1 MLLPFLSDS
10 GLCSKITLC
19 RAGYGGVKVTIQQNL
34 LRQQIEIA
42 INQALHSH
50 EEYVRS
56 DELAAAVAAGIM
68 VALQNINTEVK

>member
-1 MLLPFLSDS
+1 MQAFRPPESCGIIL
-10 GLCSKITLC
+10 LC
-19 RAGYGGVKVTIQQNL
+19 RAGYGGVKMTIQQNL

-42 INQALHSH
+42 IEQSLHSH
-50 EEYVRS
+50 EEYVCR

>member
-1 MLLPFLSDS
+1 MQAFRPPESCGIIL
-10 GLCSKITLC
+10 LC
-19 RAGYGGVKVTIQQNL
+19 RAGYGGVKVTIHQNL

-42 INQALHSH
+42 IEQSLHSNH
-50 EEYVRS
+50 ESVCR